1 MPSGSKKK
9 IGMKRKTRESRGQE
23 REPGIVT
30 LPGRPEDE
38 KQVYLPEGN
47 GPGEPSNKSF
57 MFMTFT

>member
-9 IGMKRKTRESRGQE
+9 IGMKRKQGQGREL
-23 REPGIVT
+23 GIVT